1 MFLFAGRGLARRH
14 RFSWSSIRETQTRRP
29 ITPAPTTQGIG
40 VVTSC
45 RRRSRCSRV
54 WWNRCLA
61 SESHRASIVGAVLI
75 VANWGY
81 TMLAMPGLN
90 NRIMQT
96 SEEAAD
102 ATWNQIL
109 RRLGRL
115 HAVRGALGLAAT
127 TAFLC
132 ATSHI
137 R

>member
-1 MFLFAGRGLARRH
+1 
-14 RFSWSSIRETQTRRP
+14 
-29 ITPAPTTQGIG
+29 
-40 VVTSC
+40 
-45 RRRSRCSRV
+45 
-54 WWNRCLA
+54 
-61 SESHRASIVGAVLI
+61 VLI

-109 RRLGRL
+109 RRLGRP
-115 HAVRGALGLAAT
+115 HAVRGALGLAAR

-137 R
+137 Q